1 MMNIRAIRN
10 EEDYSWALAEV
21 EQYFDLEPEDGSP
34 EAERFDVLS
43 TLIEAYESKHWP
55 IEAADPVETLRAVME
70 ARGFSQSDLA
80 DLLGSRSRSS
90 EVLNRKRELTKE
102 QVWVIFHKWNV
113 PAELLIRPYLPA
125 PASRSRAKRVAA

>member
-1 MMNIRAIRN
+1 MMDIRAIRN
-10 EEDYSWALAEV
+10 EDDYSWALAEV
-21 EQYFDLEPEDGSP
+21 EQYFDHEPEEGSP

-43 TLIEAYESKHWP
+43 TLIEAYEAKHWP
-55 IEAADPVETLRAVME
+55 IEAADPVETLRAVMD
-70 ARGFSQSDLA
+70 ARGLGQSDLA

-102 QVWVIFHKWNV
+102 QAWVIFRTWKV

-125 PASRSRAKRVAA
+125 RQVRSRTKRVTA